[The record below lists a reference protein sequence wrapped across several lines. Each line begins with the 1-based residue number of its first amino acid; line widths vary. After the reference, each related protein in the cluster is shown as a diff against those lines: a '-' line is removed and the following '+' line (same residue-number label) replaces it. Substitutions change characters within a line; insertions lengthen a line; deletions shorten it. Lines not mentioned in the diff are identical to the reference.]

1 MSRDFLSL
9 ASELLMLKPEL
20 AQQLTAE
27 AARTGEAPEAIISR
41 RGLLSAVETDI
52 VQTLLRPNEIVPGYE
67 LLNVLGHGGMGV
79 VYRARQKT
87 LDRTVAIKT
96 ILVSQMSNRSMA
108 ARFEQEAR
116 AVARLQHPHIIAAID
131 FGQHDGRLFFV
142 MELVEGE
149 DLESRIAR
157 HRQPDLL
164 DAVTE
169 TLAWGIARQ
178 AASGL
183 AHAAEQGIV
192 HRDIK
197 PANLL
202 LVEPPAGFPLP
213 PGMPLVKIADFGLAF
228 LATTEAEAHTRLTA
242 ANTTVGSPHYIA
254 PEQLSGATVDARADI
269 YALGATVFHLLAGQ
283 PPYAGLP
290 LTQILTQ
297 KLTAE
302 AAPLSTV
309 CEQVSDETN
318 SLVAAM
324 MTRRPDDRIA
334 SYAELLDRI
343 DDLLR
348 STYPATL
355 SSSTVPPRSNAPRA
369 NQTLA
374 PLAASHEL
382 SLAMTADLPARVS
395 DTKPIDAT
403 QVFGLPPQVA
413 SGEPA
418 VGRRVPRRAWLAL
431 AGGTVASGIGLL
443 AWSVLRQ
450 PAVNSRF
457 QLRPTG
463 WSEPL
468 FDGRSLKNWRP
479 LSGTWILADDD
490 DGAKVLSSNNGVIA
504 RRLSRGDVQPPRPLL
519 HFAISLAARLHQ
531 ANAVEVHFGLLREAG
546 DNGPRLALRV
556 EKETAWLA
564 ARWADRGSSE
574 PLTMPMPLPS
584 ITSMEQPRILRV
596 FRDATHWFVF
606 VDDQLVGRLPLS
618 GPPELAE
625 FRLFAEGGPAWF
637 SDVEVEEL
645 SNADYVGGRVKG

>member
-1 MSRDFLSL
+1 MSREFLSL
-9 ASELLMLKPEL
+9 ASEMSMLTPEVAEQL
-20 AQQLTAE
+20 AAE
-27 AARTGEAPEAIISR
+27 AARTGEAPETIVSR
-41 RGLLSAVETDI
+41 RGLLSAVQTDI
-52 VQTLLRPNEIVPGYE
+52 VQTLLRPHEIVPGYE
-67 LLNVLGHGGMGV
+67 LLSVLGHGGMGV

-108 ARFEQEAR
+108 SRFEQEAR

-157 HRQPDLL
+157 HRQPELL

-169 TLAWGIARQ
+169 SLAWGIARQ

-202 LVEPPAGFPLP
+202 LVVPPAGFPLP
-213 PGMPLVKIADFGLAF
+213 PGIPLVKIADFGLAF
-228 LATTEAEAHTRLTA
+228 LATTEAEASTRLTA
-242 ANTTVGSPHYIA
+242 ANTTVGSPHYTA
-254 PEQLSGATVDARADI
+254 PEQLGGETVDARADI
-269 YALGATVFHLLAGQ
+269 YALGATVFHLLAGR

-302 AAPLSTV
+302 AASLSSV
-309 CEQVSDETN
+309 REQVSDETN
-318 SLVAAM
+318 TLVAAM

-343 DDLLR
+343 DSLLQ
-348 STYPATL
+348 SSCQAAL
-355 SSSTVPPRSNAPRA
+355 SSSTVQPRTNAPRA
-369 NQTLA
+369 NQTIA
-374 PLAASHEL
+374 PLAASRE
-382 SLAMTADLPARVS
+382 SPLAMSADLPARAS

-403 QVFGLPPQVA
+403 QIFGLPLQVA
-413 SGEPA
+413 SSEPA
-418 VGRRVPRRAWLAL
+418 VAGRVPRRVWLAL
-431 AGGTVASGIGLL
+431 AGGTVASGVGLL
-443 AWSVLRQ
+443 AWSVLKR
-450 PAVNSRF
+450 PVVKSRF

-468 FDGRSLKNWRP
+468 FDGRSLKNWLP
-479 LSGTWILADDD
+479 LNGTWVLADDE
-490 DGAKVLSSNNGVIA
+490 DGGKVLSGNNGVIV
-504 RRLSRGDVQPPRPLL
+504 RRLLRSDVQPPRPLL

-546 DNGPRLALRV
+546 SNGPRLALRV

-564 ARWADRGSSE
+564 ARTADRGSSE
-574 PLTMPMPLPS
+574 PRTTPLTLPAL
-584 ITSMEQPRILRV
+584 TSKEQPRILRV

-606 VDDQLVGRLPLS
+606 VDDQFIGTLPLS

-625 FRLFAEGGPAWF
+625 FRLLAEGGPAWF

-645 SNADYVGGRVKG
+645 SDAG